1 MISNIKYWSMFIT
14 NTPDIE
20 GGPRHGSKYS
30 LASACKHC
38 GVGALRNGP
47 LYINNR
53 KYGKKEMFITSHY
66 DNLVSNSLANELA
79 LTGIDCFDDVFV
91 RRGNMKLPFKVLNA
105 EAVLPMFSTATSGY
119 EVERQCE
126 YCKRD
131 GHFSIPHIP
140 IVLKYM
146 NLQGELTSKNVL
158 CTYEG
163 FGNSSL
169 RKPFQ
174 ASVIAT
180 PLPIVST
187 KFKEVVERHI
197 PKISGVNFYPVYVD

>member
-1 MISNIKYWSMFIT
+1 MNSILKYWSMFIR

-38 GVGALRNGP
+38 GTGALRNGP

-53 KYGKKEMFITSHY
+53 KYGKKEMFITLQF
-66 DNLVSNSLANELA
+66 DIIISNSLANELA
-79 LTGIDCFDDVFV
+79 LAGIDSFDDVFV
-91 RRGNMKLPFKVLNA
+91 HRGNMKLPFKVLNA

-131 GHFSIPHIP
+131 GHFGIPHIP

-146 NLQGELTSKNVL
+146 NLQDELTSKNVL
-158 CTYEG
+158 WTYEG
-163 FGNSSL
+163 FGNSGL
-169 RKPFQ
+169 RKPYQDSF
-174 ASVIAT
+174 IAT
-180 PLPIVST
+180 PKTIVST